1 MINILIVDDS
11 AFMRNILTDILKT
24 DKNIRVVGQA
34 RNGKEA
40 LEKIPALKPDLV
52 TLDIEMPIMDG
63 ISTLEKIIEKHNIPV
78 VMISSLTVEG
88 ANSTVKALEKGAVDF
103 IPKPENIFSLNG
115 KKIREE
121 IIDKIKMAS
130 QSKVSLNYKK
140 TYPLKSSKKDL
151 TKAKFTK
158 SEFEYI
164 IAIASS
170 TGGPRAL
177 QEVLSSIPGN
187 INGSIVIA
195 QHMPPKFT
203 KSLADRLDTLTDLKV
218 EEGKEGDILK
228 RGYCYIAPG
237 GFHMRVKRESND
249 YILKLS
255 KEEPI
260 KGLRPAADILM
271 KSVAELEKLKKVG
284 IVMTGM
290 GSDGS
295 QGIIQ
300 IKQSGGSTIAQDEK
314 TSVVFGM
321 PKIAIETNNIDK
333 IVSLDNIAKE
343 ILNIVGV

>member
-40 LEKIPALKPDLV
+40 LEKIPDLKPDLI

-63 ISTLEKIIEKHNIPV
+63 ILTLEKIVEKYNIPV

-88 ANSTVKALEKGAVDF
+88 ANSTVEALEKGAVDF
-103 IPKPENIFSLNG
+103 IPKPKNIFSLNG
-115 KKIREE
+115 KEIREG

-151 TKAKFTK
+151 PKSKLTK

-177 QEVLSSIPGN
+177 QEVLSAIPGN

-203 KSLADRLDTLTDLKV
+203 KSLADRLDTLTNLKV
-218 EEGKEGDILK
+218 EEGEDGDILK

-295 QGIIQ
+295 EGIIQ
-300 IKQSGGSTIAQDEK
+300 IKQSGGYTIAQDEK